1 MNVIDGLYYTEEH
14 EWLKVEGNRAYIG
27 ITDFA
32 QDTLGDVV
40 FVELPEEDTELNLGD
55 AFAVVESVKAASD
68 VYTPISG
75 KVTQVNQELSDQ
87 PELLNTDPYGSW
99 MVVLE
104 MDDQSELEDLM
115 DAEEYQE
122 FCDEEV

>member
-1 MNVIDGLYYTEEH
+1 MKVIDGLYYTEEH